1 MIRNIYGYRA
11 RRIMYNSDL
20 DRHTLEALGGSLD
33 YIDDIEISSR
43 SIDKSDSKGNCVSI
57 QDMDAHMKLK
67 KKSLKTILD
76 KLLNIIETKGVRSNE
91 FFTFVRP
98 FIMKTIHRYVPYD
111 LVTDDLVHDCFIKT
125 IIAFEGGYQYKGK
138 ARKRIWKEKYF
149 DSSKC
154 KNVGNFIFTIC
165 RNEASRFLEKQI
177 QVDQCDDIDKELFRL
192 DEGHKDA
199 SKNFITKNTTD
210 LIDFNFKFKRIL
222 FNDEF
227 NKHLNNIIVHEPI
240 NNLLYN
246 LYLWGGSDDNY

>member
-1 MIRNIYGYRA
+1 MC
-11 RRIMYNSDL
+11 NSDL
-20 DRHTLEALGGSLD
+20 DRHTLETLGGSLD

-177 QVDQCDDIDKELFRL
+177 QVDQCDDIDRELFRL

-210 LIDFNFKFKRIL
+210 VIDFNFKFKRIL

-227 NKHLNNIIVHEPI
+227 NKHLNNIIIHQPI

>member
-1 MIRNIYGYRA
+1 M
-11 RRIMYNSDL
+11 SSSEL
-20 DRHTLEALGGSLD
+20 DKHTLEVLGDNLD
-33 YIDDIEISSR
+33 SIDDIQVSSR
-43 SIDKSDSKGNCVSI
+43 SIDKSDSRGNCVSI
-57 QDMDAHMKLK
+57 QDMDAHVKLK

-91 FFTFVRP
+91 FFNFVRP

-138 ARKRIWKEKYF
+138 ERKRIWKEKYF

-177 QVDQCDDIDKELFRL
+177 KIDQCDDLDNELFRL
-192 DEGHKDA
+192 DEGYKD
-199 SKNFITKNTTD
+199 SSNNFSAGNSTD
-210 LIDFNFKFKRIL
+210 VIDFNFKFNRIA

-227 NKHLNNIIVHEPI
+227 NKHLNNIMLNEPR

-246 LYLWGGSDDNY
+246 LYLWGTNDDNY